1 MGERQSVEQTEANPE
16 RSDEPPQL
24 SLSVVRDEF
33 RASASMA
40 QKGFKGESS
49 AVVSRAVADPKSSVS
64 VKNID
69 TQVEVFD
76 KNESVKKTEKKTEK
90 RKEKK
95 KKKESS
101 TTSSSESAAA
111 SQGASGTPT
120 ATSSNAQEVKK
131 AIKPTDVE
139 KTE

>member
-76 KNESVKKTEKKTEK
+76 KNESVKKSEKKLK
-90 RKEKK
+90 KEKK
-95 KKKESS
+95 RRKKRSLRQQALQNQLQRVRERAELRPLPLL
-101 TTSSSESAAA
+101 TL
-111 SQGASGTPT
+111 
-120 ATSSNAQEVKK
+120 KK
-131 AIKPTDVE
+131 LK
-139 KTE
+139 KR